1 MAQDDGLGVPRSLLR
16 DCVLLRDRGLL
27 ADVLPLKLVKSS
39 EIEADSLISV
49 DFDPR
54 SEQRFSKRNSIKIA
68 DRSNPCHH
76 SNPLRD
82 PTVNINMVRGGG
94 VWWWAV
100 WESQDVEGF
109 CKLACHPDS
118 VGCSISVIR
127 WWSTPE
133 VAILGGIR
141 SSGGLH
147 R

>member
-82 PTVNINMVRGGG
+82 PTVNINMVPGWGCVVVGGVGIARRGG
-94 VWWWAV
+94 V
-100 WESQDVEGF
+100 
-109 CKLACHPDS
+109 L
-118 VGCSISVIR
+118 
-127 WWSTPE
+127 
-133 VAILGGIR
+133 
-141 SSGGLH
+141 
-147 R
+147 